1 MTVIIILYIAT
12 AAIFLVV
19 DYFGLSYLIQ
29 PAFKRDIGHLMLE
42 NFRVGP
48 AALFYAFFVAVLL
61 WFVSWPAIV
70 EDKSLLWVFFNA
82 ALIGAAAYGTFD
94 FTALAILKDYTL
106 RIAIL
111 DTVWGTALTGVAATG
126 GVLAAR
132 ALT

>member
-1 MTVIIILYIAT
+1 MTLIIAYFAT
-12 AAIFLVV
+12 AVIFLGV

-48 AALFYAFFVAVLL
+48 AAVFYAFFVVVVL
-61 WFVSWPAIV
+61 WFVSYPALQG
-70 EDKSLLWVFFNA
+70 DKSLLWVFGNA
-82 ALIGAAAYGTFD
+82 ALLGAMAYGTFD

-106 RIAIL
+106 RIALL
-111 DTVWGTALTGVAATG
+111 DTVWGTVLTGVAATG
-126 GVLAAR
+126 GVWMAR